1 VQCLLSLGCHR
12 PNPDIYVHQALRS
25 GQPDCLRA
33 LLNVGLPAMQFFSVI
48 CQQVTRGIYEEAT
61 TGLELVEI
69 LLDWHN
75 TTLGQKKIALEDAEH
90 YELRILVD
98 HIRKNIQ
105 NSV

>member
-1 VQCLLSLGCHR
+1 
-12 PNPDIYVHQALRS
+12 
-25 GQPDCLRA
+25 
-33 LLNVGLPAMQFFSVI
+33 MQFFSVI